1 MLIMINNNDND
12 LKSNSYIQ
20 KYLYKIVMICIQTVS
35 ITWSKL
41 ISGGAVIYYSRC
53 QTNFRR

>member
-1 MLIMINNNDND
+1 MINNNDND